1 MEIEEKKKNEENKMV
16 RDTIYGRIDVSVK
29 TMDKVIIGL
38 MIVLASSIILGV
50 IM

>member
-1 MEIEEKKKNEENKMV
+1 MEIEEKKKNEENKTV
-16 RDTIYGRIDVSVK
+16 RYTIYGRIDVSVK

>member
-1 MEIEEKKKNEENKMV
+1 MEIEEKKKNEENKTA